1 MWTKDKILRLIE
13 DKIEESKHLDYKASD
28 SIQRTDRKKFDIS
41 KDVSAFAN
49 SNGGTII
56 YGLSEFNET
65 EKKHLPKGIDP
76 INRTEYSKEW
86 LEDVITGNIVPIIEG
101 ITITPITI
109 NEKDN
114 TCVYVVEIEKGL
126 TAYQANDNR
135 YYQRRGFKSSPMEDW
150 EVKDVI
156 NRSNKPVIEVSL
168 LFINNSLI
176 DRGLTGHKH
185 ELQVI
190 LKNTGNIGAQQIEC
204 YIEVDFETKSSF
216 KGFPQKVG
224 DKKYQF
230 KLTNK
235 KEHHIS
241 INNSNS
247 IISTSYDPL
256 LSGVWKE
263 IGRLPIYNKLINSSG
278 KIKCYI
284 STEYGMTES
293 DFIISEIES
302 A

>member
-1 MWTKDKILRLIE
+1 MWNKDRILKHIE
-13 DKIEESKHLDYKASD
+13 NKIEENKHLDYKAAG
-28 SIQRTDRKKFDIS
+28 SIKRTDKKKFDIS

-56 YGLSEFNET
+56 YGLSEFNES
-65 EKKHLPKGIDP
+65 EKSHLPKDIDP

-176 DRGLTGHKH
+176 ERGLTGHKH
-185 ELQVI
+185 ELQII

-204 YIEVDFETKSSF
+204 YVEIDSETKSSF
-216 KGFPQKVG
+216 KGFPSKVANNR
-224 DKKYQF
+224 YQF
-230 KLTNK
+230 TLSNK
-235 KEHHIS
+235 KEHNIS
-241 INNSNS
+241 INNSNA

-263 IGRLPIYNKLINSSG
+263 IGRLPIHSKLMNSNS
-278 KIKCYI
+278 KIKCYV

-293 DFIISEIES
+293 DFLISKIES